1 MGTTVLY
8 SINSFFNKNLNK
20 LLAVIFFMVIFMDKK
35 SKLIELLK
43 ASGCIKF
50 GEFILA
56 SGKKSNYY
64 IDIKKATTNPEI
76 LKLIGEIIAEKIKD
90 EDVKV
95 AGVELGSVPIATAVS
110 IIAQKP
116 LLIVRKKPKDYGT
129 KNKIEGELKEGDRV
143 IIVEDVTTTGG
154 SVLKAV
160 KEIREN
166 GGIVDRVFV
175 VVDRLEGAKEN
186 LQKENVEL
194 IPLVTVEELK
204 S

>member
-1 MGTTVLY
+1 
-8 SINSFFNKNLNK
+8 
-20 LLAVIFFMVIFMDKK
+20 MVMFMDKK

-64 IDIKKATTNPEI
+64 IDIKKATTNPEV
-76 LKLIGEIIAEKIKD
+76 LKLVGEIIAEQIKN

-194 IPLVTVEELK
+194 IPLVTVKELQ
-204 S
+204 

>member
-1 MGTTVLY
+1 MLEILY

-129 KNKIEGELKEGDRV
+129 KNKIEGELKEGDKV